1 MSKINKK
8 DAPKGCYAVK
18 EPGFYE
24 VCQGCCFAGP
34 SFRPSSC
41 TEFNTGSKPCAS
53 SMREDGENVFF
64 KKLKKSKKH
73 NQVLKELID
82 WLESRENLLKEMEK
96 RAATTTTVL
105 DLRPQ
110 EILNKIKELKDNP

>member
-1 MSKINKK
+1 
-8 DAPKGCYAVK
+8 
-18 EPGFYE
+18 
-24 VCQGCCFAGP
+24 
-34 SFRPSSC
+34 
-41 TEFNTGSKPCAS
+41 
-53 SMREDGENVFF
+53 MREDGENVFF